1 MLPINPKAVVKA
13 ALASGLL
20 SHSAGFAALGATAAP
35 KRPIKLPCEVGLAKE
50 IVPCKRRG
58 WPMYKKRE
66 AKSLR
71 YVIHIKNR
79 PDLKEVLDSSV

>member
-1 MLPINPKAVVKA
+1 MLPINPKAVVAA

-20 SHSAGFAALGATAAP
+20 SHSTGFAAPEATEAP
-35 KRPIKLPCEVGLAKE
+35 KRPIKLPSEVGLAKE

-66 AKSLR
+66 AKSIR
-71 YVIHIKNR
+71 YVIHLKDR
-79 PDLKEVLDSSV
+79 PDLHPVL